1 MEKENN
7 AGYTITDRLTVGNTE
22 FVIGQNEN
30 ALAKFVTWKCKK
42 GETDY
47 YWGHY
52 LSERMTALED
62 LCNRALDE
70 IHYLRSL
77 QQGKDS
83 TEKPVGQS
91 GKKRQEPER

>member
-1 MEKENN
+1 MDKGNN
-7 AGYTITDRLTVGNTE
+7 AGYTITDRLTVGNVE

-30 ALAKFVTWKCKK
+30 APAKFVTWKCKK

-52 LSERMTALED
+52 CSDRMIALED

-70 IHYLRSL
+70 IHYLRSI
-77 QQGKDS
+77 QQVKD
-83 TEKPVGQS
+83 TGEKPVWQS
-91 GKKRQEPER
+91 GKKQHEPER